1 MLSGH
6 KTHSL
11 AYEFK
16 VQGADLEEESKYT
29 LEMTMGYLQTDRVQ
43 VELDLIEK
51 AITGEDPSSG
61 ASDTMNQA
69 DTGGLQRK
77 EQDFIAVL
85 IKHDFFVG
93 EIEEET
99 DLFLTIVAIA
109 MSLVIIVISCYSCY
123 YGLIKPQYKKLKV
136 RFAKSQ

>member
-61 ASDTMNQA
+61 ASDTMN
-69 DTGGLQRK
+69 
-77 EQDFIAVL
+77 
-85 IKHDFFVG
+85 
-93 EIEEET
+93 
-99 DLFLTIVAIA
+99 
-109 MSLVIIVISCYSCY
+109 
-123 YGLIKPQYKKLKV
+123 
-136 RFAKSQ
+136 